1 VNRTIHERLWAAIDA
16 YAVACSGNPTEHT
29 KLWPNGQGAAHRASA
44 RTVVDSVVLDCER
57 SAIERAKGG
66 AS

>member
-1 VNRTIHERLWAAIDA
+1 LNRTLHERLRAAIDA
-16 YAVACSGNPTEHT
+16 YAVACGGNPTEYT

-44 RTVVDSVVLDCER
+44 KVAVDSVVLDCER
-57 SAIERAKGG
+57 DAVARQGG